1 MFVFCGERG
10 FILFW
15 DLFEGIRCKKKFKMS
30 SIPFLKMCGQLFE
43 LSLYKLNFY
52 IMIRVG
58 VGQEIL
64 YFFKKKKTFFF
75 FFFCPVESSQ

>member
-1 MFVFCGERG
+1 
-10 FILFW
+10 
-15 DLFEGIRCKKKFKMS
+15 
-30 SIPFLKMCGQLFE
+30 MCGQLFE

-64 YFFKKKKTFFF
+64 YFFKKKKKLYSVFFF
-75 FFFCPVESSQ
+75 FFALLSLVNNPLSPATQMSKCFKNIKK

>member
-1 MFVFCGERG
+1 
-10 FILFW
+10 
-15 DLFEGIRCKKKFKMS
+15 
-30 SIPFLKMCGQLFE
+30 MCGQLFE

-64 YFFKKKKTFFF
+64 YFFKKKKNFIRFFF
-75 FFFCPVESSQ
+75 FFALLSLVNNPLSPATQMSKCFKNIKK